1 MRTATNREDTERTSL
16 SFRVFR
22 QHTPHKW
29 AQSCWTKRQHCKI
42 RYEQE
47 PIWWMKVNGNITTV
61 PKYNLTNRDLP
72 AEEEKHKEQ
81 KKFKYTS
88 KKFRTLQ
95 KTHRQNCTSSL
106 NGLNIRV
113 ATRWNILELSVR
125 YVQSVLFCSSLP
137 SMQSSSLSHTHP
149 AGMQSLL
156 SAHGNFPAG
165 HVSGPAQYEPQ
176 YCENIDP

>member
-1 MRTATNREDTERTSL
+1 
-16 SFRVFR
+16 
-22 QHTPHKW
+22 
-29 AQSCWTKRQHCKI
+29 
-42 RYEQE
+42 
-47 PIWWMKVNGNITTV
+47 MKVNGNITTV

-113 ATRWNILELSVR
+113 ATR
-125 YVQSVLFCSSLP
+125 
-137 SMQSSSLSHTHP
+137 
-149 AGMQSLL
+149 
-156 SAHGNFPAG
+156 
-165 HVSGPAQYEPQ
+165 
-176 YCENIDP
+176 